1 MELSPDSVSGT
12 TFRIV
17 KKGCDPEEVRTYL
30 AQLAVSFEAMQK
42 HAAAMEARARAA
54 TARLQEIAAQPAVAP
69 AGPTNDEAADSIS
82 RAMLLAQRTADTTVR
97 EAEIE
102 AAQII
107 TRAKAEAQI
116 LVDSGQGAL
125 NRMLDEAKHDARKA
139 AEGELKRVEDEVAS
153 MLARRDFLLSDVEHL
168 EQHIVTQR
176 ERLRDVA
183 SALNDLVSRVPG
195 GLADLRRP
203 LISAVSE
210 HNADTADSDDG
221 DDHSDSDSEDTVD
234 TVDIDG
240 TPAWGMA
247 PPDPARAAL
256 LAGAEHAPL
265 PMVVPDNAQELYDV
279 TQPIPRV
286 RFAAAED
293 LPDGSGRPG

>member
-17 KKGCDPEEVRTYL
+17 KKGCDPEEVRSYL

-82 RAMLLAQRTADTTVR
+82 RAMLLAQRTADTTIR
-97 EAEIE
+97 EAELE
-102 AAQII
+102 ATQI
-107 TRAKAEAQI
+107 TARAKVEAQV

-125 NRMLDEAKHDARKA
+125 NRMLDEAKNDARKA
-139 AEGELKRVEDEVAS
+139 AEGELKRVDDEVAS

-210 HNADTADSDDG
+210 LNADAADSDDS
-221 DDHSDSDSEDTVD
+221 DDDGSASNDSNGS
-234 TVDIDG
+234 VDIDG

-247 PPDPARAAL
+247 PPEPEHLAL
-256 LAGAEHAPL
+256 SAGDEHAPL
-265 PMVVPDNAQELYDV
+265 PMVPDNAQDLFDV
-279 TQPIPRV
+279 TQPLRRV
-286 RFAAAED
+286 RFAAADD
-293 LPDGSGRPG
+293 LSDGSGRPG

>member
-69 AGPTNDEAADSIS
+69 AGPTQDEAADSIS
-82 RAMLLAQRTADTTVR
+82 RAMLLAQRTADTTIR
-97 EAEIE
+97 EADIE
-102 AAQII
+102 ATQII

-210 HNADTADSDDG
+210 HNADTADSDDSDAS
-221 DDHSDSDSEDTVD
+221 DDAVD

>member
-17 KKGCDPEEVRTYL
+17 KKGCDPEEVRSYL

-82 RAMLLAQRTADTTVR
+82 RAMLLAQRTADTTIR
-97 EAEIE
+97 EADIE

-107 TRAKAEAQI
+107 TRAKVEAQI
-116 LVDSGQGAL
+116 LIDSGQGAL
-125 NRMLDEAKHDARKA
+125 NRMLDEAKNDARKA
-139 AEGELKRVEDEVAS
+139 AEGELKRVDDEVAA

-210 HNADTADSDDG
+210 HNADADDADDDY
-221 DDHSDSDSEDTVD
+221 DDDDTNSSSD

-247 PPDPARAAL
+247 PPDPERAAL
-256 LAGAEHAPL
+256 LAGDEHAPL
-265 PMVVPDNAQELYDV
+265 PMVVPNDAQDLYGV
-279 TQPIPRV
+279 TQPIPRIH
-286 RFAAAED
+286 FAAAED
-293 LPDGSGRPG
+293 LPDNSGRPG

>member
-54 TARLQEIAAQPAVAP
+54 TARLQEIAAQPAVAS
-69 AGPTNDEAADSIS
+69 AGPTQDEAADSIS
-82 RAMLLAQRTADTTVR
+82 RAMLLAQRTADTTIR
-97 EAEIE
+97 EADIE
-102 AAQII
+102 ATQII

-139 AEGELKRVEDEVAS
+139 AEGELKRVEDEVAA

-210 HNADTADSDDG
+210 HNADTADSDDSDAS
-221 DDHSDSDSEDTVD
+221 DDAVD

-265 PMVVPDNAQELYDV
+265 PMVVPENAQELYDV

>member
-69 AGPTNDEAADSIS
+69 AGPTQDEAADSIS
-82 RAMLLAQRTADTTVR
+82 RAMLLAQRTADTTIR
-97 EAEIE
+97 EADIE
-102 AAQII
+102 ATQII

-256 LAGAEHAPL
+256 LAGTEHAPL

>member
-69 AGPTNDEAADSIS
+69 AGPTQDEAADSIS
-82 RAMLLAQRTADTTVR
+82 RAMLLAQRTADTTIR
-97 EAEIE
+97 EADIE
-102 AAQII
+102 ATQII

-139 AEGELKRVEDEVAS
+139 AEGELKRVEDEVAA

-210 HNADTADSDDG
+210 HNADTADSDDSDAS
-221 DDHSDSDSEDTVD
+221 DDAVD

-265 PMVVPDNAQELYDV
+265 PMVVPENAQELYDV

>member
-1 MELSPDSVSGT
+1 MELSPESVSGT

-54 TARLQEIAAQPAVAP
+54 TARLQEIAAQPVVAP
-69 AGPTNDEAADSIS
+69 AGPTQDEAADSIS
-82 RAMLLAQRTADTTVR
+82 RAMLLAQRTADTTIR
-97 EAEIE
+97 EADIE
-102 AAQII
+102 ATQII

-210 HNADTADSDDG
+210 HTADTADAGDD
-221 DDHSDSDSEDTVD
+221 DDHSDD

-247 PPDPARAAL
+247 PPDPERAAL
-256 LAGAEHAPL
+256 SPGAAHAPL

-286 RFAAAED
+286 RFAAAD
-293 LPDGSGRPG
+293 DVPDESGRPG

>member
-69 AGPTNDEAADSIS
+69 AGPTQDEAADSIS
-82 RAMLLAQRTADTTVR
+82 RAMLLAQRTADTTIR
-97 EAEIE
+97 EADIE
-102 AAQII
+102 ATQII

-221 DDHSDSDSEDTVD
+221 DASDDAVD

-265 PMVVPDNAQELYDV
+265 PMVVPENAQELYDV

>member
-69 AGPTNDEAADSIS
+69 AGPTQDEAADSIS
-82 RAMLLAQRTADTTVR
+82 RAMLLAQRTADTTIR
-97 EAEIE
+97 EADIE
-102 AAQII
+102 ATQII

-210 HNADTADSDDG
+210 HNADTADSDDSDAS
-221 DDHSDSDSEDTVD
+221 DDAVD

-265 PMVVPDNAQELYDV
+265 PMVVPENAQELYDV

>member
-30 AQLAVSFEAMQK
+30 SQLAVSFEAMQK
-42 HAAAMEARARAA
+42 HAAAMESRARAA
-54 TARLQEIAAQPAVAP
+54 TARLQEIAAQPVVAP
-69 AGPTNDEAADSIS
+69 AGPTQDEAADSIS
-82 RAMLLAQRTADTTVR
+82 RAMLLAQRTADTTIR
-97 EAEIE
+97 EAELE
-102 AAQII
+102 ATQI
-107 TRAKAEAQI
+107 TARARVEAQVLI
-116 LVDSGQGAL
+116 DSGQGAL
-125 NRMLDEAKHDARKA
+125 NRMLDEAKNDARKA
-139 AEGELKRVEDEVAS
+139 AEGELKRVDDEIAS

-210 HNADTADSDDG
+210 LNADAADSDDS
-221 DDHSDSDSEDTVD
+221 DDDGSASNDSNGS
-234 TVDIDG
+234 VDIDG

-247 PPDPARAAL
+247 PPERGAL
-256 LAGAEHAPL
+256 SAGAAHAPL

-286 RFAAAED
+286 RFAATDD
-293 LPDGSGRPG
+293 LSDGGGRPG

>member
-1 MELSPDSVSGT
+1 MELIPDSVSGT

-54 TARLQEIAAQPAVAP
+54 TARLQEIAAQPAVVP
-69 AGPTNDEAADSIS
+69 VGPTHDEAADSIS

-139 AEGELKRVEDEVAS
+139 AEGELKRVDEEVAS

-203 LISAVSE
+203 LISAVAD
-210 HNADTADSDDG
+210 HNADAHDSG
-221 DDHSDSDSEDTVD
+221 DDVDASSD

-240 TPAWGMA
+240 TPAWGMT

-265 PMVVPDNAQELYDV
+265 PMVVPDNAQVLYDV

-286 RFAAAED
+286 HFAAAED

>member
-69 AGPTNDEAADSIS
+69 AGPTQDEAADSIS

-210 HNADTADSDDG
+210 HNADTADSDDSDAS
-221 DDHSDSDSEDTVD
+221 DDAVD

-265 PMVVPDNAQELYDV
+265 PMVVPENAQELYDV

>member
-69 AGPTNDEAADSIS
+69 AGPTQDEAADSIS

-247 PPDPARAAL
+247 PPDPERAAL

>member
-69 AGPTNDEAADSIS
+69 AGPTQDEAADSIS
-82 RAMLLAQRTADTTVR
+82 RAMLLAQRTADTTIR
-97 EAEIE
+97 EADIE
-102 AAQII
+102 ATQII

-221 DDHSDSDSEDTVD
+221 DDDSDSEDAVEM
-234 TVDIDG
+234 DG
-240 TPAWGMA
+240 TPAGGMA
-247 PPDPARAAL
+247 PPEPARAAL

>member
-247 PPDPARAAL
+247 PPDPERAAL

>member
-54 TARLQEIAAQPAVAP
+54 TARLQEIAAQPTVAP
-69 AGPTNDEAADSIS
+69 AGPTQDEAADSIS
-82 RAMLLAQRTADTTVR
+82 RAMLLAQRTADATIR
-97 EAEIE
+97 EAELE
-102 AAQII
+102 AMQIT
-107 TRAKAEAQI
+107 TRAKAEAQVLI
-116 LVDSGQGAL
+116 DSGQGAL

-139 AEGELKRVEDEVAS
+139 AEGELKRVDDEVAS
-153 MLARRDFLLSDVEHL
+153 MLAQRDFLLSDVEHL

-210 HNADTADSDDG
+210 HTADTADADDA
-221 DDHSDSDSEDTVD
+221 HETNSSSD

-247 PPDPARAAL
+247 PPEPEHAAL
-256 LAGAEHAPL
+256 LAGDERAPL

-279 TQPIPRV
+279 TQPTARV

-293 LPDGSGRPG
+293 LPDNGGSPG

>member
-54 TARLQEIAAQPAVAP
+54 TARLQEIAAQPAVVP
-69 AGPTNDEAADSIS
+69 VGPTHDEAADSIS

-139 AEGELKRVEDEVAS
+139 AEGELKRVDEEVAS

-203 LISAVSE
+203 LISAVAD
-210 HNADTADSDDG
+210 HNADAHDSG
-221 DDHSDSDSEDTVD
+221 DDVDASSD

-286 RFAAAED
+286 HFAATED

>member
-54 TARLQEIAAQPAVAP
+54 TARLQEIAAQPAAAP
-69 AGPTNDEAADSIS
+69 VGPTHDEAADSIS
-82 RAMLLAQRTADTTVR
+82 RAMLLAQRTADTTIR
-97 EAEIE
+97 EAELE
-102 AAQII
+102 ATQI
-107 TRAKAEAQI
+107 TARAKVEAQV

-125 NRMLDEAKHDARKA
+125 NRMLDEAKNDARKA
-139 AEGELKRVEDEVAS
+139 AEGELKRVDDEVAS

-221 DDHSDSDSEDTVD
+221 DDDDDSDDSDA

-247 PPDPARAAL
+247 PPEPEHLAL
-256 LAGAEHAPL
+256 SAGDEHAPL
-265 PMVVPDNAQELYDV
+265 PMVPDNAQDLFDV
-279 TQPIPRV
+279 TQPLRRV
-286 RFAAAED
+286 RFAAADD
-293 LPDGSGRPG
+293 LSDGSGRPG

>member
-1 MELSPDSVSGT
+1 MELSPESVSGT

-54 TARLQEIAAQPAVAP
+54 TARLQEIAAQPAVAST
-69 AGPTNDEAADSIS
+69 GPTHDEAADSIS
-82 RAMLLAQRTADTTVR
+82 RAMLLAQRTADTTIR
-97 EAEIE
+97 EAELE
-102 AAQII
+102 AAQI
-107 TRAKAEAQI
+107 TGRAKAEAQI
-116 LVDSGQGAL
+116 LIDSGQGAL
-125 NRMLDEAKHDARKA
+125 NRMLDEAKNDARRA

-210 HNADTADSDDG
+210 HNSDLVDADGNSGDDTA
-221 DDHSDSDSEDTVD
+221 EL
-234 TVDIDG
+234 DG
-240 TPAWGMA
+240 TPAWGSV
-247 PPDPARAAL
+247 PPEHAAL
-256 LAGAEHAPL
+256 AAGDEHAPL
-265 PMVVPDNAQELYDV
+265 PMVPDDAEDLFDV
-279 TQPIPRV
+279 TQPIPRI
-286 RFAAAED
+286 RFAPADE
-293 LPDGSGRPG
+293 LPDSSNRAG

>member
-69 AGPTNDEAADSIS
+69 AGPTQDEAADSIS
-82 RAMLLAQRTADTTVR
+82 RAMLLAQRTADTTIR
-97 EAEIE
+97 EADIE
-102 AAQII
+102 ATQII

-221 DDHSDSDSEDTVD
+221 DDDIDSEDAVEM
-234 TVDIDG
+234 DG
-240 TPAWGMA
+240 TPAGGMA
-247 PPDPARAAL
+247 PPEPARAAL